1 MKSVIHWSIDKILGV
16 GILLA
21 LYLSIVL
28 GGDVNFQT
36 TIASGLIGYIGRSM
50 QEDIRKDDVYG
61 RDCKH

>member
-21 LYLSIVL
+21 LYLSIAL

-50 QEDIRKDDVYG
+50 QEDVRKGDVYG
-61 RDCKH
+61 RDCNH

>member
-1 MKSVIHWSIDKILGV
+1 MKNLIHWSIDKILGV

-21 LYLSIVL
+21 LYLSIAL

-36 TIASGLIGYIGRSM
+36 TIASGLIGYIGRSI
-50 QEDIRKDDVYG
+50 QEERRKDDVYG

>member
-1 MKSVIHWSIDKILGV
+1 MRSVIHWSIDKILGV

-21 LYLSIVL
+21 LYLSIAL

-50 QEDIRKDDVYG
+50 QEDVRKGDVYG
-61 RDCKH
+61 RDCNH